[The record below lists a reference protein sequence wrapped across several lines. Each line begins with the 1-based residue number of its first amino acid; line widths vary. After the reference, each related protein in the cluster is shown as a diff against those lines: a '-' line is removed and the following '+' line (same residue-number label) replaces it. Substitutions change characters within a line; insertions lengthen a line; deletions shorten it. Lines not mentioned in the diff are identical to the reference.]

1 MRSALV
7 TGGSEGIGF
16 ATAKM
21 LLDAGYAVAI
31 CGRRQ
36 AKLDEAVA
44 KLGGGKRVRALRMD
58 ATDEASVAAGLAELD
73 KAGFA
78 IDILINNAGD
88 IGNAGGIG
96 PDLPAKILA
105 SLDGNL
111 HSVARLSV
119 AVAPAMAARGWGR
132 IVNVASLAGLGG
144 PLGVIPYAVSKAAVI
159 ALTRAMASELGPKGV
174 TVNAVAPG
182 AVTTEAYVARKG
194 EASIRA
200 RARSIPTA
208 RLATPDEVA
217 AAIVYLCGENS
228 GQTTGQ
234 ILAIDGGEQ
243 GAGPYTSM
251 WSDRRPV

>member
-1 MRSALV
+1 
-7 TGGSEGIGF
+7 
-16 ATAKM
+16 
-21 LLDAGYAVAI
+21 
-31 CGRRQ
+31 
-36 AKLDEAVA
+36 
-44 KLGGGKRVRALRMD
+44 
-58 ATDEASVAAGLAELD
+58 
-73 KAGFA
+73 
-78 IDILINNAGD
+78 
-88 IGNAGGIG
+88 
-96 PDLPAKILA
+96 
-105 SLDGNL
+105 
-111 HSVARLSV
+111 
-119 AVAPAMAARGWGR
+119 MAARGWGR
-132 IVNVASLAGLGG
+132 IVNVASLAGFGG

-208 RLATPDEVA
+208 RLATPEEVA
-217 AAIVYLCGENS
+217 AAIVYLCGESS

-234 ILAIDGGEQ
+234 VLAIDGGEQ